1 MIILIYS
8 LLVDGIMND
17 EGYNYLIDYS
27 HTSVVN
33 TIDIVAAASYI
44 LGY

>member
-8 LLVDGIMND
+8 LLTDGIMNE
-17 EGYNYLIDYS
+17 EGYNYLFDYS

-33 TIDIVAAASYI
+33 TIDIVAEASYT